1 MNKFNII
8 LADDHKIVRDGIS
21 AMLEDEPQY
30 QIIGEAGNGREALEL
45 CKNNEVD
52 VIIMD
57 LNMPEV
63 SGLEAIEQ
71 IKKEYPKIKILAL
84 TMLNQ
89 NEAIKNTVSAG
100 VNGYVLKSS
109 NSEDVLEALDTIIS
123 GGHYFCEET
132 TKTIMEGLAG
142 VNVRK
147 TLSIEEI
154 TPREK
159 DVLQLICDEMTAIE
173 ISEELVISVRTVDSH
188 RRNLLQKT
196 GAKNTVGLVKFAL
209 KTGLVKQ

>member
-84 TMLNQ
+84 TMLSQ